1 MSLVNSDIHEGVP
14 LEEAYISIP
23 VSVYEE
29 LIRAETERDILEA
42 TLEGENKYQ
51 AAEVL
56 GAIKTARNRLHR
68 GTVGIQ
74 IDICPA
80 AEPVPGNATDV
91 SGDKEKPN
99 DAEACK

>member
-1 MSLVNSDIHEGVP
+1 MSLGNSDIHEGVL
-14 LEEAYISIP
+14 LEEDYISIP

-68 GTVGIQ
+68 GTVSIQ
-74 IDICPA
+74 LGTCPA
-80 AEPVPGNATDV
+80 AETAPGDDTNV
-91 SGDKEKPN
+91 SDNKGKPN
-99 DAEACK
+99 DAEACE